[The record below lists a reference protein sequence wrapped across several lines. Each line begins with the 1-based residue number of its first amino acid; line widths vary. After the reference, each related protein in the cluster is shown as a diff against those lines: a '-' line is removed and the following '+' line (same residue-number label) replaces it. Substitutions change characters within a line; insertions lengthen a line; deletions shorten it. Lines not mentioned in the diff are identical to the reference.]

1 MKSRTI
7 AAIAAAGITAATLGV
22 GGVAMADASPTAPPV
37 SPSATATTNPGATG
51 HRHGRQGGHHGVHHK
66 AGHLAGRALHA
77 QWVTRDGKAFVT
89 HDAIRGQVTDV
100 SKTAITVKAQD
111 GTQETYAV
119 TGATKVRM
127 RMAGKA
133 APQARP
139 GLAKPGKD
147 KPGKAQPSSVSAI
160 HVGDRVAVVGTGTSS
175 LKATRIVTGLKTLKS
190 APSPQAS

>member
-22 GGVAMADASPTAPPV
+22 GGVAMADASPTAPSA
-37 SPSATATTNPGATG
+37 SPSATATTNPGAAG
-51 HRHGRQGGHHGVHHK
+51 HRHGRPGAHHGVHHK
-66 AGHLAGRALHA
+66 AGHLPRRALHA
-77 QWVTRDGKAFVT
+77 QWVTRHGKAFVT

-100 SKTAITVKAQD
+100 STAAITVKAQD
-111 GTQETYAV
+111 GSQETYAV

-133 APQARP
+133 AP
-139 GLAKPGKD
+139 
-147 KPGKAQPSSVSAI
+147 KAQASSVSAI

-190 APSPQAS
+190 APSAQVS